1 LSASAPDS
9 RRRMKAV
16 AGLMPP
22 KTAAVGELRGAM
34 TVGKKAI
41 MADAVKAVGEGG
53 ALEIREK
60 SGSQGTLR
68 WRGESAANS
77 SLKSQNSL
85 LAGKIQGISSI
96 RASAARQQRPKRA
109 SNQYLTG
116 QFPTHPN
123 REFFAALQGIE
134 SDHQGNFRRDQGIP
148 ASSAFWQLPADKS
161 YRPDISNVA
170 EKANRDAARCS
181 KSPKPSRSRG
191 RLCPCERRSRY
202 AADRSPSSSTRNDR
216 RSGASRWRVVAS
228 RAAQVH
234 RAHRN
239 GGPRVRIHLSPARS
253 QLRTRLTSR
262 PERKASNWHRL
273 RARY

>member
-1 LSASAPDS
+1 MPHVPDTVPGKRVTDAGARTEGRGQPSNIRGGSRMQESCPYGSVRGAPSNGCPYRNRQIGSGSAPTSTD
-9 RRRMKAV
+9 R
-16 AGLMPP
+16 
-22 KTAAVGELRGAM
+22 
-34 TVGKKAI
+34 
-41 MADAVKAVGEGG
+41 
-53 ALEIREK
+53 K
-60 SGSQGTLR
+60 SGSHVTPR

-123 REFFAALQGIE
+123 RDFFAALQGIE

-181 KSPKPSRSRG
+181 K
-191 RLCPCERRSRY
+191 
-202 AADRSPSSSTRNDR
+202 
-216 RSGASRWRVVAS
+216 
-228 RAAQVH
+228 
-234 RAHRN
+234 
-239 GGPRVRIHLSPARS
+239 
-253 QLRTRLTSR
+253 
-262 PERKASNWHRL
+262 
-273 RARY
+273 